1 MLLMGIP
8 EVGIMSTND
17 EMRAYLSYLVRHQQE
32 CTVENCRDCQTAQNV
47 YEYVQGMIFS
57 VVAYP
62 QVAIPAGRRAAA
74 AASST
79 GSARKAS
86 RRAA

>member
-1 MLLMGIP
+1 MLLSGL
-8 EVGIMSTND
+8 EVGAMSAND

-32 CTVENCRDCQTAQNV
+32 CTVEQCPDCLMAQNV
-47 YEYVQGMIFS
+47 YEFTSNLIFS

-62 QVAIPAGRRAAA
+62 NVAIPAGRRAARA
-74 AASST
+74 ATAS
-79 GSARKAS
+79 GSGRKAS

>member
-1 MLLMGIP
+1 MLLLGIP

-17 EMRAYLSYLVRHQQE
+17 EMRAYLSYLVQHQQE
-32 CTVENCRDCQTAQNV
+32 CTAESCPVCQTAQNV
-47 YEYVQGMIFS
+47 YEHVREMIFS

-62 QVAIPAGRRAAA
+62 QVALPAGRRAAV
-74 AASST
+74 AASGT
-79 GSARKAS
+79 GRKAS

>member
-1 MLLMGIP
+1 
-8 EVGIMSTND
+8 MSTND

-32 CTVENCRDCQTAQNV
+32 CTVEKCADCRTAQSIYDLTRN
-47 YEYVQGMIFS
+47 MIFS

-62 QVAIPAGRRAAA
+62 NVAIPSGRRAASA
-74 AASST
+74 ATAS
-79 GSARKAS
+79 GSGRKAS

>member
-1 MLLMGIP
+1 
-8 EVGIMSTND
+8 MSAND

-32 CTVENCRDCQTAQNV
+32 CTVERCPDCQTAQNI
-47 YEYVQGMIFS
+47 YDFTRNLIFS

-62 QVAIPAGRRAAA
+62 NIAIPAGRRAASAA
-74 AASST
+74 AAS

>member
-1 MLLMGIP
+1 
-8 EVGIMSTND
+8 MSTND

-32 CTVENCRDCQTAQNV
+32 CTAENCADCQTAQSI
-47 YEYVQGMIFS
+47 YEFTRNMIFT

-62 QVAIPAGRRAAA
+62 NVAIPAGRRAAS
-74 AASST
+74 AASSSS
-79 GSARKAS
+79 GAARKTS

>member
-1 MLLMGIP
+1 
-8 EVGIMSTND
+8 MSAND

-32 CTVENCRDCQTAQNV
+32 CTVENCADCQTARNV
-47 YEYVQGMIFS
+47 YDFTRNLIFS

-62 QVAIPAGRRAAA
+62 NVALPAGRRAASTTA
-74 AASST
+74 APGST
-79 GSARKAS
+79 RKAS